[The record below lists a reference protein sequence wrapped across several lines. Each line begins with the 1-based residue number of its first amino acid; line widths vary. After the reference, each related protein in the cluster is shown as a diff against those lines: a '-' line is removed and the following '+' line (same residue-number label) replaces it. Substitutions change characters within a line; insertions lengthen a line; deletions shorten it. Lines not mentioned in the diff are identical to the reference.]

1 MVQWSLYDSTYNIG
15 SDTGSSQLTN
25 SKQLV
30 VVAIRGSVT
39 DDDWDNN
46 FKTQFVP
53 WDNKFVEMKND
64 VAENLSNHI
73 SELTNPIILVT
84 GHSLGAAVANLV
96 AAKLNE
102 KVTLFNDIR
111 SLRNG

>member
-1 MVQWSLYDSTYNIG
+1 MVHTSADCGAHTIAYRDIEFSISENTNITNEGANENDSISIYRTDVSGTLHAGLYNIG

-53 WDNKFVEMKND
+53 WDN
-64 VAENLSNHI
+64 
-73 SELTNPIILVT
+73 TNQGTVL
-84 GHSLGAAVANLV
+84 
-96 AAKLNE
+96 
-102 KVTLFNDIR
+102 
-111 SLRNG
+111 